1 MNAVKAIQT
10 LANCECCVA
19 FLCASVW
26 SNANNEISRLT
37 CWRWQVCNLLF
48 AINFLSSSKNLL
60 DPVWYVLII
69 MIIVALIQNCNLLLL
84 WSILVVLRYLNWSV
98 KFRLFAVFFLFIRMQ
113 CKLNLLFI
121 SILFPF
127 GIRVSLVSHTWKWCL
142 GQMMAWAN
150 GFYVLIIFFFPIFVC
165 RHLRRRRWMVI
176 ADNFSK
182 IHW

>member
-10 LANCECCVA
+10 LANCECCVV
-19 FLCASVW
+19 FCASVW

-69 MIIVALIQNCNLLLL
+69 MIIVSLIQNCDLLLL

-98 KFRLFAVFFLFIRMQ
+98 KFRLFAVFF
-113 CKLNLLFI
+113 C
-121 SILFPF
+121 
-127 GIRVSLVSHTWKWCL
+127 SLECNVNWTCYSFRYYFRSEFECHWFLTHENGVWVKWWPERT
-142 GQMMAWAN
+142 A
-150 GFYVLIIFFFPIFVC
+150 FTF
-165 RHLRRRRWMVI
+165 
-176 ADNFSK
+176 
-182 IHW
+182 

>member
-10 LANCECCVA
+10 LANCECCVV
-19 FLCASVW
+19 FCASVW

-37 CWRWQVCNLLF
+37 CWCWQVCNLLF

-127 GIRVSLVSHTWKWCL
+127 GIRVSLSKDSWFLTHENGVWVKWWPERT
-142 GQMMAWAN
+142 A
-150 GFYVLIIFFFPIFVC
+150 FTF
-165 RHLRRRRWMVI
+165 
-176 ADNFSK
+176 
-182 IHW
+182 